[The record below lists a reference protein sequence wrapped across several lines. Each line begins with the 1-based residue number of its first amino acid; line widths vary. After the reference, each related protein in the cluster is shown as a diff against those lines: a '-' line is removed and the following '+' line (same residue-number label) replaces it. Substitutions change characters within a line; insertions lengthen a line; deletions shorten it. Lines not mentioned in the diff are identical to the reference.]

1 MTLLFTRRVHPEDGE
16 AVVQLKIVDPR
27 QTRLDLGITTRCL
40 PPAGEVRKVPNSENG
55 TAGPALIKKSL
66 GKLKSKEN

>member
-1 MTLLFTRRVHPEDGE
+1 MRVYPEDRE

-27 QTRLDLGITTRCL
+27 QTRLELGITTRCL
-40 PPAGEVRKVPNSENG
+40 PSAGEVWKLPNSENVL
-55 TAGPALIKKSL
+55 AGSALIKESL